1 MTRFGRLG
9 VVVSMSMPL
18 AAIGGSASSL
28 PVARPPATLGACAMT
43 TIKAVGE
50 RLEDE
55 THRPVPDS
63 GSQVEL
69 ANRVM
74 GVAYDQ
80 VPAID
85 KSRRG
90 DRVLTCLVDIPRH
103 CPPGDG
109 RGRWYT
115 TTNLRTLESW
125 TLPDAEHQCG
135 GA

>member
-1 MTRFGRLG
+1 MNGPGIVTMLLAI
-9 VVVSMSMPL
+9 PL
-18 AAIGGSASSL
+18 IAGGNPAPS
-28 PVARPPATLGACAMT
+28 VRVTRPPATLGTCAFT

-50 RLEDE
+50 RLEDGA
-55 THRPVPDS
+55 THQPVPGS

-69 ANRVM
+69 AD
-74 GVAYDQ
+74 GVLGVSYDE
-80 VPAID
+80 VAAIQH
-85 KSRRG
+85 SHPG
-90 DRVLTCLVDIPRH
+90 DRVLTCLVEIPRH

-109 RGRWYT
+109 RGRFYT